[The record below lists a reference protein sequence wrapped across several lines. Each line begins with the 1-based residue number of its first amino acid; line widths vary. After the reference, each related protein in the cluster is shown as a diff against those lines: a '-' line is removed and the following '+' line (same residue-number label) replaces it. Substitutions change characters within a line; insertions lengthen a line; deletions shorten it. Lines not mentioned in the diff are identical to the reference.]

1 MDLSNL
7 TAEQILW
14 TAAALLLLLG
24 VVAVFAEHRRG
35 KRRDIDRVGWV
46 PWNFI
51 QIFALLLAL
60 MAAALALK
68 A

>member
-1 MDLSNL
+1 MDFSDLD
-7 TAEQILW
+7 TGQMLW
-14 TAAALLLLLG
+14 AAAGLLLLG
-24 VVAVFAEHRRG
+24 VIAVFAEHRRG

-60 MAAALALK
+60 VAAALALK